1 MMKWMFRIAASLLA
15 SIGLVWMVMMAFPD
29 VNFTL
34 EQGAAIVLTL
44 SYMIWI
50 LSLITTGMYWAWKP
64 EMRKTSVVPI
74 HNVVAWPILR
84 HDTKG
89 PKAS

>member
-1 MMKWMFRIAASLLA
+1 MKWMVRIAASLLT
-15 SIGLVWMVMMAFPD
+15 SIGLVWMVMMAFPHM
-29 VNFTL
+29 NFTL
-34 EQGAAIVLTL
+34 GQGAAIVLTL
-44 SYMIWI
+44 GYMIWI
-50 LSLITTGMYWAWKP
+50 ASLITTGMYWAWKP
-64 EMRKTSVVPI
+64 ETRTSEVAI